1 MKATVST
8 HSEQLLATGHVRH
21 FVAVKLSVCVDIC
34 PAFSEGPL
42 GVSIAHLPGGSA
54 ACRQMVEFLPPQNVG
69 TGSRTLW
76 EALENV

>member
-1 MKATVST
+1 MKATIST
-8 HSEQLLATGHVRH
+8 DSEQLLATGNVRH

-34 PAFSEGPL
+34 PASSEGPL
-42 GVSIAHLPGGSA
+42 GVSIAHVLGESA
-54 ACRQMVEFLPPQNVG
+54 ACRQMVEFLPPQSVG